1 MKIWP
6 ASLTATARGRRVG
19 ELEFP
24 LLAKA
29 LHWSTAA
36 LVLTMFCAGVLM
48 TELGSGAW
56 AAALMMFHKVT
67 GVLLLVLAV
76 VRNVYWALAR
86 LRGRWP
92 ADAGSRILH
101 RILHAL
107 LVAIPL
113 LGLAGA
119 SDLGAREVYGG
130 IFLPEIWP
138 EGAGYADMLLLS
150 HTILAFTLMGLVAV
164 HICLALDDYIRHPV
178 QTEAASGKAAP
189 EKPPSIL
196 PPDMP

>member
-1 MKIWP
+1 MKIWL
-6 ASLTATARGRRVG
+6 SLFTATMRRPRIS
-19 ELEFP
+19 EQEFP
-24 LLAKA
+24 LVAKV

-56 AAALMMFHKVT
+56 AAALMTFHKAT
-67 GVLLLVLAV
+67 GVVLLVLAV
-76 VRNVYWALAR
+76 LRNVYWAFGR
-86 LRGRWP
+86 LRGHP
-92 ADAGSRILH
+92 KADVGSGLLR

-130 IFLPEIWP
+130 ILLPEIWP
-138 EGAGYADMLLLS
+138 EGAGYADILLLS

-178 QTEAASGKAAP
+178 RAEAVSGKAETA
-189 EKPPSIL
+189 KPPSIL

>member
-6 ASLTATARGRRVG
+6 GSFTAARRRDG
-19 ELEFP
+19 EQAFP
-24 LLAKA
+24 LLAKV

-36 LVLTMFCAGVLM
+36 LVLAMFCAGVLM

-56 AAALMMFHKVT
+56 AAALVTFHEAA
-67 GVLLLVLAV
+67 GVLLLALAV
-76 VRNVYWALAR
+76 VRNVYRALAR

-92 ADAGSRILH
+92 ANAGSPVVRGVLNV
-101 RILHAL
+101 L

-130 IFLPEIWP
+130 ILLPEIWP
-138 EGAGYADMLLLS
+138 QGAGYAGELLLS

-164 HICLALDDYIRHPV
+164 HICLALDDYIRQPV
-178 QTEAASGKAAP
+178 QAEAASGRAAA